1 MNAPFN
7 ARLVSTAVM
16 SRRFE
21 PADSLDYFPTPPWA
35 TRAFCTHVL
44 PLFEVID
51 PVTGLFGVDAIDP
64 ACGEG
69 HMAAVLRE
77 YMPAVTASDIFP
89 YGFGGVADFMHPD
102 EIYAPRGWVITNP
115 PFKLAVDFVQ
125 RALSIAKRGVAMLVR
140 TAFLEGEERQE
151 LLFGPNPPAL
161 IAQYVERVPMHKGR
175 WSVNGT
181 SATAY
186 CWLVW
191 LAGGAREPRFTW
203 IPKSRKIL
211 TNPDDWMRFGGCF
224 DLDAKHQAVQLAEQW
239 KRQPA
244 LSLAAV
250 RANMALGRPK
260 AATIGDVARMQ
271 GALL

>member
-1 MNAPFN
+1 MNAPS
-7 ARLVSTAVM
+7 RLVSTAVM

-35 TRAFCTHVL
+35 TRAFCEHVL
-44 PLFEVID
+44 PHFEAID
-51 PVTGLFGVDAIDP
+51 PETGLFGVDAIDP

-69 HMAAVLRE
+69 HMVAVLRE

-89 YGFGGVADFMHPD
+89 YGFGGVADFTHPD
-102 EIYAPRGWVITNP
+102 EVYAPRGWVITNP

-125 RALSIAKRGVAMLVR
+125 RALQIARRGVAMLVR
-140 TAFLEGEERQE
+140 TAFLEGEERHA

-161 IAQYVERVPMHKGR
+161 VAQYIERVPMHKGR

-181 SATAY
+181 TATSY

-191 LAGGAREPRFTW
+191 AAGGSREPRFTW
-203 IPKSRKIL
+203 IPKSRRIL
-211 TNPDDWMRFGGCF
+211 TNPDDWQRFGGCF
-224 DLDAKHQAVQLAEQW
+224 DIPATHRAARLADDW
-239 KRQPA
+239 KRLPA

-250 RANMALGRPK
+250 RANMALDKPK
-260 AATIGDVARMQ
+260 VATIADVARKQ